1 MVRAATR
8 FGRSFRRS
16 FRRSIGRVLVL
27 VAVCVSAASAGSA
40 SVTGVCPDGSMFIV
54 QRAESI
60 PCRNAKAVEPI
71 DVPPMK
77 PEYLPRPYGWE
88 VFHRKNDPNN
98 PYNLI
103 QQQPPEPPAPVHR
116 GPDGRNDPR
125 LSREQPVNQARVPD
139 RSNLQSG
146 SAPVGRSEGRID
158 GSALD
163 LGDAEVEDLAMIVE
177 LSQRGTPASFPDDGS
192 QGRVQF
198 ARSLAFEGRMREHL
212 AGRGHASGG
221 PVVLFVADAD
231 SGGAFYGNLTFVQNG
246 IAFHPSNQ
254 NPDEL
259 GVIRG
264 RLGPIENGSS
274 VLGYVVLPERLDPSH
289 PIDVYWNDR
298 ELTATFQP

>member
-1 MVRAATR
+1 MVRAAAR
-8 FGRSFRRS
+8 YRC
-16 FRRSIGRVLVL
+16 SIGRALVL
-27 VAVCVSAASAGSA
+27 AATGVCVASAGSA

-60 PCRNAKAVEPI
+60 PCRDAKAVEPS

-103 QQQPPEPPAPVHR
+103 HQQSPEPPTTVHR
-116 GPDGRNDPR
+116 YPDDRNAPR
-125 LSREQPVNQARVPD
+125 LPRELLRTETQAPE
-139 RSNLQSG
+139 RSDFQGS
-146 SAPVGRSEGRID
+146 SAPVARSEERND
-158 GSALD
+158 GSALE
-163 LGDAEVEDLAMIVE
+163 LVNAEVEDLVMIVE
-177 LSQRGTPASFPDDGS
+177 LSQRGAPASFSDDGS
-192 QGRVQF
+192 QGRVRL
-198 ARSLAFEGRMREHL
+198 ARSLAFEGRMRQYL

-231 SGGAFYGNLTFVQNG
+231 SRGSFYGNLTFVQNG
-246 IAFHPSNQ
+246 IAFHPSNE
-254 NPDEL
+254 NPYEL

-264 RLGPIENGSS
+264 QLGPLENGSS
-274 VLGYVVLPERLDPSH
+274 VLGYVILPERLDPSY

-298 ELTATFQP
+298 QLTATFQP

>member
-1 MVRAATR
+1 MVRAAAR
-8 FGRSFRRS
+8 FRC
-16 FRRSIGRVLVL
+16 SIGWALVL
-27 VAVCVSAASAGSA
+27 AATCVIAAPAGFA

-60 PCRNAKAVEPI
+60 PCRDAKAVEPS

-88 VFHRKNDPNN
+88 VFYRKNDPNN

-103 QQQPPEPPAPVHR
+103 HPQSPAPTNPVDR
-116 GPDGRNDPR
+116 APDGRNDPR
-125 LSREQPVNQARVPD
+125 PSREQPVNETGTSERPDLQAA
-139 RSNLQSG
+139 
-146 SAPVGRSEGRID
+146 SAPLARSAQRID

-163 LGDAEVEDLAMIVE
+163 LVDTEVEDLVMIVE
-177 LSQRGTPASFPDDGS
+177 LSQRGVPASFTDDGS
-192 QGRVQF
+192 QGRVRL

-231 SGGAFYGNLTFVQNG
+231 SGGSFYGNLTFVQNG
-246 IAFHPSNQ
+246 IAYHPSNA
-254 NPDEL
+254 NPYEL
-259 GVIRG
+259 GVIQG
-264 RLGPIENGSS
+264 RLGPLDNGSS
-274 VLGYVVLPERLDPSH
+274 VLGYVVLPERLDPSY

-298 ELTATFQP
+298 QLTVTFQP